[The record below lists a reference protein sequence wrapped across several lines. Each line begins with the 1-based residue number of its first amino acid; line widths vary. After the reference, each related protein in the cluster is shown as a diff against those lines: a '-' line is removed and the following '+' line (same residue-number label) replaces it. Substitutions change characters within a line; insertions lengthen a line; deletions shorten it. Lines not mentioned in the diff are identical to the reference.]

1 MQVPEIELEFRN
13 GEIKKILPD
22 KKMKIEV
29 LTLRLFPSVYVQMYM
44 FTRILE

>member
-13 GEIKKILPD
+13 GEIKKIMPD

-29 LTLRLFPSVYVQMYM
+29 LRLRLFPFVYGHMYI
-44 FTRILE
+44 FKRILD